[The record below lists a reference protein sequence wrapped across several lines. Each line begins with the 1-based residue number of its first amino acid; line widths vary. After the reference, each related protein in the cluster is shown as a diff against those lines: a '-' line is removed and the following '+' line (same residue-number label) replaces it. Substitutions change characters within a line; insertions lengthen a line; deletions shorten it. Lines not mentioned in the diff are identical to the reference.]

1 MNKIKL
7 LLTSAGCGVLFALSW
22 PEIGGSVLSLFIAFF
37 PLLWVEEQ
45 ISKERGLSWLA
56 VFFQSYVAFF
66 VFNLITTYWIYHASL
81 WGACMAVICNSLF
94 MAIVFTL
101 FHVTKMKVGRKEG
114 YIAFVLYWVAFEY
127 LHLNWELSW
136 TWLTLGNAFAN
147 KPNLV
152 QWYEYTGVLGGSVF
166 VLVMNL
172 LAFFGLRELQTKSNL
187 KFRYLGVIVLSIT
200 GSFLLSMLALQNDNT
215 TGDEVEVVIV
225 QPNID
230 PYTTKFRTPPS
241 VQIDKMI
248 ELAKEKLTPT
258 TDFLIFP
265 ETAIPESHWEH
276 EIEFLYA
283 TEKIR
288 ELHETSPNLK
298 TIVGSLSTHLF
309 LPGEELTPAARQFRD
324 GNGYYEN
331 YNSAIYIDSSE
342 QTQLHKKSK
351 LVLGVEKL
359 PFINALPLLKKL
371 SINLGGTSG
380 VLGYSEHPS
389 VFQSGKD
396 SAIIAPIICYESI
409 YGEYVTEYSRQG
421 ANLFA
426 IITNDGWWDDTP
438 GYQQHMAYAR
448 LRAIE
453 NRKVVVRSANTGISA
468 VIDERGNV
476 LQATEWDEEA
486 VISAKV
492 KLNSTVTFYAQ
503 YGDYIGRIASLLS
516 GLMIALTVVRTLN
529 KTGKRLAKT

>member
-1 MNKIKL
+1 MGRVKL
-7 LLTSAGCGVLFALSW
+7 LLTSAGSGLLLAISW
-22 PEIGGSVLSLFIAFF
+22 PEIGGSILSLFVAFF

-45 ISKERGLSWLA
+45 ISKQKGLAWLA

-101 FHVTKMKVGRKEG
+101 FHVTKMKVGIKEG
-114 YIAFVLYWVAFEY
+114 YISFVLYWVAFEY

-172 LAFFGLRELQTKSNL
+172 LAFFGLRDLQSKSNVKL
-187 KFRYLGVIVLSIT
+187 RYLGAIVLSIVA
-200 GSFLLSMLALQNDNT
+200 SFLVSMLVLRDDNDS
-215 TGDEVEVVIV
+215 GDEVEVVIV

-230 PYTTKFRTPPS
+230 PYTTKFITPPS
-241 VQIDKMI
+241 EQIDKMVA
-248 ELAKEKLTPT
+248 LAKQKLTPT
-258 TDFLIFP
+258 TDYLIFP

-276 EIEFLYA
+276 EIEFFYA

-298 TIVGSLSTHLF
+298 TIIGSLSTHLF
-309 LPGEELTPAARQFRD
+309 LPGEKLTPAARGFRD
-324 GNGYYEN
+324 GNGFYEN
-331 YNSAIYIDSSE
+331 YNSAIFIDSSA
-342 QTQLHKKSK
+342 QTQMHKKSK

-359 PFINALPLLKKL
+359 PFINAIPFLKKL

-380 VLGYSEHPS
+380 VLGSSEHPT
-389 VFQSGKD
+389 VFRSGKD

-438 GYQQHMAYAR
+438 GYKQHMAYAR

-453 NRKVVVRSANTGISA
+453 NRKYIVRSANTGISA
-468 VIDERGNV
+468 VIDDRGSVLER
-476 LQATEWDEEA
+476 TEWWEDA

-492 KLNSTVTFYAQ
+492 KLNSTVTFYAK
-503 YGDYIGRIASLLS
+503 YGDYIGRIASLLA

-529 KTGKRLAKT
+529 KTGKRLSN